1 MRLSL
6 TGGVSWRCGNTV
18 ETPGKRVRSLTGNDQ
33 QFMGA
38 GTREAKKN
46 SAEGATVAPNLDHIA
61 LPA

>member
-1 MRLSL
+1 MEIPEDAILYWS
-6 TGGVSWRCGNTV
+6 
-18 ETPGKRVRSLTGNDQ
+18 DQ